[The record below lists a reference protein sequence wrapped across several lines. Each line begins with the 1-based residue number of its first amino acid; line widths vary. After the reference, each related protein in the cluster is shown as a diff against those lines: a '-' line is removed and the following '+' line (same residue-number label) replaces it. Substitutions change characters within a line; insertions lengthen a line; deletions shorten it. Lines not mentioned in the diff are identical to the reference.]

1 MVLRMKE
8 GVGLEHCQGST
19 DNGGRK
25 SGAGDWADESRGD
38 TSVAEGGRD
47 S

>member
-8 GVGLEHCQGST
+8 GVGLEPCQGST
-19 DNGGRK
+19 DNGGQK

-47 S
+47 G